1 MSTAKGPEDVQH
13 LAAEVGRLFSV
24 YLEQVDRPLTE
35 RTQENERFRAEIG
48 RLGEL
53 AAENTFLPRT

>member
-1 MSTAKGPEDVQH
+1 V
-13 LAAEVGRLFSV
+13 
-24 YLEQVDRPLTE
+24 LTE